1 MGGGPGDEKTSID
14 GCKLPKTKKENEN
27 ARVRKNDRNY
37 RQVAKSISGTLLDA
51 FNGRLGVCS
60 LLQWAKARHRLQ
72 NVFLFVLSGLCA
84 VLVFVCAWVD
94 GEGTEDE

>member
-1 MGGGPGDEKTSID
+1 MDVNYQ
-14 GCKLPKTKKENEN
+14 KKREMREF
-27 ARVRKNDRNY
+27 ARTFANC

-72 NVFLFVLSGLCA
+72 TVFLFVLSGLCA

>member
-1 MGGGPGDEKTSID
+1 MR
-14 GCKLPKTKKENEN
+14 NE
-27 ARVRKNDRNY
+27 RNFRQVY

-84 VLVFVCAWVD
+84 VLVFVCAWAARR
-94 GEGTEDE
+94 GNRG